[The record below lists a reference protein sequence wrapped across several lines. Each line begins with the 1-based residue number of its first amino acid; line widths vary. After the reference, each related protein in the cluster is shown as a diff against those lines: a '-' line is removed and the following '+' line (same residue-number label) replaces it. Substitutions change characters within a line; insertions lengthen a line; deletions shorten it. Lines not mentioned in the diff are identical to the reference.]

1 MLPKEYRLRL
11 EKDIKTLFSKG
22 KSVFGLCVG
31 VKFRPNRLS
40 VSRFAIVVGTKVAKR
55 AVVRNRVRRQL
66 RGILFRH
73 LSALTPG
80 YDVMLIVKK
89 EAIGKK
95 SRELETELVQTLKR
109 KSPLL
114 K

>member
-11 EKDIKTLFSKG
+11 EKDIKTLLSRG
-22 KSVFGLCVG
+22 KSVFGLSMG

-40 VSRFAIVVGTKVAKR
+40 VSRFAIVIGTKVAKR

-66 RGILFRH
+66 RGILFKH
-73 LSALTPG
+73 LSELTPD

-89 EAIGKK
+89 EAIGKT
-95 SRELETELVQTLKR
+95 SRQLEAELIQTLKR

>member
-1 MLPKEYRLRL
+1 MLPLQHRLRL
-11 EKDIKTLFSKG
+11 EKDIKTLLSKG
-22 KSVFGLCVG
+22 KSVFGLYVG

-55 AVVRNRVRRQL
+55 AVVRNRLRRQL

-73 LSALTPG
+73 LGDLTAG

-89 EAIGKK
+89 NAIGKT
-95 SRELETELVQTLKR
+95 SRDLETELLQTFMR

>member
-1 MLPKEYRLRL
+1 MLPKEHRLRL
-11 EKDIKTLFSKG
+11 DKDIKTLFSKG

-31 VKFRPNRLS
+31 VKFRLNRLS

-66 RGILFRH
+66 RGILYKH
-73 LSALTPG
+73 LGELTTG
-80 YDVMLIVKK
+80 YDVMLMVKK
-89 EAIGKK
+89 EAIGKA
-95 SRELETELVQTLKR
+95 SRELEAELLQTLKR

-114 K
+114 R